1 MVVVLSFILK
11 RFAMKKWILSA
22 AFICCINGW
31 AAAQKITSKAQPK
44 AEQKTPQKGKEAQ
57 AVPTK
62 KSGDKI
68 VAQQNVTL
76 AIPKPDLDTLR
87 IPVVKNE
94 Q

>member
-1 MVVVLSFILK
+1 
-11 RFAMKKWILSA
+11 MKKWILSA

-57 AVPTK
+57 TGNTK
-62 KSGDKI
+62 KTSDKNA
-68 VAQQNVTL
+68 AQQKITL
-76 AIPKPDLDTLR
+76 DIPKPHMDTLQV
-87 IPVVKNE
+87 PVVKNE